1 MSFTCIPSTLKI
13 CLQLLGSHQSLSD
26 RPFHVLAA
34 QLTQRRELPRLE
46 ARRGSWEPSDPVSSH
61 LLSPQRRPGLAG
73 AGGAGLAGAGGATP
87 AGTLSCGCWEL
98 SLVHLPVRP
107 LRHSPWGAEVGKFA
121 KVSERGSE
129 GTHTGQHCL
138 SCGRTD
144 GQTDERCWE
153 WRGRRLLSPP
163 RPPAQAGGKGRC
175 HGELREGETWR
186 WGPTRWAPEPPPG
199 NPLCWGG
206 RVPHS
211 CGTPKPWILGLA
223 DPKLVSQ

>member
-1 MSFTCIPSTLKI
+1 MHTFYIENLSPTAWFTSEPLRPPLPCSGRSVDTKKRTSTFRS
-13 CLQLLGSHQSLSD
+13 QE
-26 RPFHVLAA
+26 V
-34 QLTQRRELPRLE
+34 PRL
-46 ARRGSWEPSDPVSSH
+46 EPSDPVSSH

-199 NPLCWGG
+199 NPL
-206 RVPHS
+206 
-211 CGTPKPWILGLA
+211 
-223 DPKLVSQ
+223 